1 MLLLGYYCHIYILFD
16 VIEMIM
22 KVLFQETL
30 LAKFTALEVIN
41 AFLGI
46 YIVSV
51 LIFMWYFGVIPS
63 AFLYLTPFVGI
74 VLLAYHI
81 KISADVQKSV
91 ACSGSLLNL
100 KFASSTGSTF
110 ILFLSSILCLI
121 AGCFSSLTL
130 AFVLSLLFVLNHA
143 LYISIDK
150 NQIRSETQ
158 KKKYQSLL
166 ASA

>member
-1 MLLLGYYCHIYILFD
+1 
-16 VIEMIM
+16 MII

-30 LAKFTALEVIN
+30 LPKFTALEIIN

-46 YIVSV
+46 YIVFV
-51 LIFMWYFGVIPS
+51 LIFMRYFGVVPLIL
-63 AFLYLTPFVGI
+63 LYLSLLIGI

-81 KISADVQKSV
+81 KISSDVRKSV
-91 ACSGSLLNL
+91 ICSGSLLNF

-110 ILFLSSILCLI
+110 LLFLSAILCLI
-121 AGCFSSLTL
+121 IGCFFSTQLP
-130 AFVLSLLFVLNHA
+130 FVFSLLFVLNHA

-150 NQIRSETQ
+150 NQIRYETQ